1 MSKIFK
7 IVIVILIFLLIGLT
21 VWISVVNAPV
31 SEEKILPSA
40 TENPFIVPTMSD
52 IIENNAIWCCTFQ
65 LVWNDMKNDVVK
77 KDIIFTPQEIMA
89 DNLNKE
95 EFMQNMISDKYYYK
109 KYGLKSLELKAQIE
123 KGIKDKFNQK
133 SDILEDFDWTPEGLN
148 DSNNPNMQRYF
159 FYTMLYRTFEFEK
172 EFTVLD
178 KSTFANGIY
187 NDVEY
192 FGIDYG
198 TDDSLNAQINI
209 LYYNSKEDFAVVLKT
224 KDNDEVILCKNPE
237 GKTFN
242 EIYTNMNNKAD
253 IYVGDKIF
261 KDTDVFKAPKLVFNE
276 KREYTELQNK
286 MFLTAN
292 PQYPEA
298 IIIKSI
304 QSISFELDE
313 KGGKI
318 KSEAA
323 IDMPQSAASEPIE
336 EIEYRYFNA
345 DDKFAIF
352 LKEEGKSLPYFAAK
366 IADITKFQ

>member
-7 IVIVILIFLLIGLT
+7 IVILIFLLIGLT
-21 VWISVVNAPV
+21 VWISVVKAPV
-31 SEEKILPSA
+31 SEEKILPPA

-52 IIENNAIWCCTFQ
+52 KIGNNAIWCCTFQ
-65 LVWNDMKNDVVK
+65 LVWNDMKNNVVK
-77 KDIIFTPQEIMA
+77 KDIVFTPQEIMA

-95 EFMQNMISDKYYYK
+95 EFTQNMISDKYYYK
-109 KYGLKSLELKAQIE
+109 IYGLKSLELKAQIE

-133 SDILEDFDWTPEGLN
+133 SDILEDFDWTTEALN
-148 DSNNPNMQRYF
+148 DPNNPNMQRYF
-159 FYTMLYRTFEFEK
+159 FYTMLYRTFEFDK
-172 EFTVLD
+172 EFKVLE
-178 KSTFANGIY
+178 KSTFANGTY

-192 FGIDYG
+192 FGVDYE
-198 TDDSLNAQINI
+198 TDDSVNTQIDV

-237 GKTFN
+237 GNNFN
-242 EIYTNMNNKAD
+242 EIYTNMNNKAST
-253 IYVGDKIF
+253 YTGVKYF
-261 KDTDVFKAPKLVFNE
+261 EDTDVFKAPKLEFNE

-286 MFLTAN
+286 MFLTAD

-323 IDMPQSAASEPIE
+323 IDMVQNTAIEPIE
-336 EIEYRYFNA
+336 EVEYRYFNV

-352 LKEEGKSLPYFAAK
+352 LKEEGKSLPYFAAN
-366 IADITKFQ
+366 IEDISKFQ